1 MLFHGVDLL
10 YVQPNPDYT
19 YRIYQ
24 DSPVTTTTT
33 PVLLRRQGAPVH
45 PAIPD
50 LERLDAR
57 FALGYTSVGCWPC
70 TERPDPE
77 ADPRSGRWARS
88 TRTECG
94 LHL

>member
-1 MLFHGVDLL
+1 M
-10 YVQPNPDYT
+10 
-19 YRIYQ
+19 
-24 DSPVTTTTT
+24 TTTTT
-33 PVLLRRQGAPVH
+33 PVLLRCQGAPVH

-50 LERLDAR
+50 LERLNAR

-88 TRTECG
+88 TSTECG